1 VLIHALDDHLEAC
14 GADWRL
20 PGWGIDRDDG
30 AIVSAIIAMAHNL
43 RVQVV
48 AEGVET
54 VKQLAF
60 LRLRQCDLIQG
71 FLVSPPLEAKD
82 VVPWLRDWQRQLAE
96 RGEPLAVA
104 GYGPMADVAAG
115 FAAPLS
121 GAPAQTVGLRSLV
134 G

>member
-1 VLIHALDDHLEAC
+1 LSYLKRFPLN
-14 GADWRL
+14 RL
-20 PGWGIDRDDG
+20 KIDRSFISDIGTDRDDG

-54 VKQLAF
+54 VKQLEF

-71 FLVSPPLEAKD
+71 FLVSPPLQAKD
-82 VVPWLRDWQRQLAE
+82 VAPWLRDWQRQLEA
-96 RGEPLAVA
+96 RGEPLVVA
-104 GYGPMADVAAG
+104 GSGPIPDPAAG
-115 FAAPLS
+115 FAARIP
-121 GAPAQTVGLRSLV
+121 GAPAQTVRLRSLV

>member
-1 VLIHALDDHLEAC
+1 
-14 GADWRL
+14 
-20 PGWGIDRDDG
+20 
-30 AIVSAIIAMAHNL
+30 
-43 RVQVV
+43 V

-96 RGEPLAVA
+96 RGGPLAVA
-104 GYGPMADVAAG
+104 GCGPMADVAAG